1 MSQEKTR
8 KTKEVPNRPM
18 GKSNT
23 KINVVYCVTSDYLE
37 KIKPSIR
44 SLRAFNDVNIYVVT
58 ETDETDIE
66 DVTLIN
72 VTDQQYFPKDS
83 VNYNNMFAHIGL
95 LKVCYQSLL
104 PIDKAIHLDA
114 DTIINGSLKPMWD
127 IDLTNKWYAM
137 VPEYKGRYK
146 PFGDKYYNAGIM
158 LLNLEELRK
167 ADIQGEMVHYLNT
180 VRQPWCE
187 QDAFNK
193 YGIEQDKIVDLP
205 VCFNENAM
213 TGYTDEPVIIHY
225 CAVTNWWNNDYMLR
239 HEYLQKW
246 K

>member
-1 MSQEKTR
+1 MPQEKTWETE
-8 KTKEVPNRPM
+8 KVQDRPM

-44 SLRAFNDVNIYVVT
+44 SLRAFNDANIYVVT

-72 VTDQQYFPKDS
+72 AADQQYFPKDS
-83 VNYNNMFAHIGL
+83 VNYNNMFTHIGL
-95 LKVCYQSLL
+95 LKVCYQVLL
-104 PIDKAIHLDA
+104 PIDKVIHLDA
-114 DTIINGSLKPMWD
+114 DTIINCSLKPMWD

-146 PFGDKYYNAGIM
+146 PFGDKYYNAGVM
-158 LLNLEELRK
+158 LLNLKGLRETNIEN
-167 ADIQGEMVHYLNT
+167 DMINYLNT

-187 QDAFNK
+187 QDAFNRF
-193 YGIEQDKIVDLP
+193 GIENNKIVDLGIKY
-205 VCFNENAM
+205 NENVM

-225 CAVTNWWNNDYMLR
+225 CSVGNWWNSNGMYR
-239 HEYLQKW
+239 KEYLDRW
-246 K
+246 R